1 MDSSSVDQSRAGA
14 GVSSSDSSLDP
25 AINPAIDPFDRLLND
40 AAARAI
46 RYRREIAGRAVVPTP
61 AAIDAL
67 AALDEPTPEVS
78 APAAEVIDLL
88 DRIGSPATIASAG
101 GRYFGFVTGSS
112 LPATVAA
119 TWLAAAW
126 DQNMTLAVMSPI
138 GAKLETVAS
147 RWIVDLLGFP
157 STCGVGFVTSA
168 TMANLCGLAAARH
181 ALLARQGWDVEARG
195 LFDAPPITVV
205 VSDEVHVSLLKA
217 LSLLGFGRD
226 RVIRVPV
233 DDQGR
238 MRADG
243 LPPSIDDRTIV
254 CLQAGNVNTG
264 AFDPADAIVPIAR
277 AAGAWVHVDGAF
289 GLWAAAAP
297 ARAHLMRGYAEADS
311 WATDAH
317 KWLNVPYDSGLAI
330 VREPRHLREAMT
342 AKASYLV
349 ADDHRDPSDYTPEL
363 SRRPRGIEVWAALR
377 ALGRQGLADLVER
390 NCRQAARFAERLRQ
404 RGFTVLNDV
413 VINQVM
419 VSFGDAETTRRVIAA
434 VQRGGDCWM
443 GGTVWQGHTAM
454 RISVS
459 SWLTTDAD
467 VDRSVEAIARAA
479 AEVMSDGARRA

>member
-1 MDSSSVDQSRAGA
+1 MD
-14 GVSSSDSSLDP
+14 
-25 AINPAIDPFDRLLND
+25 AIEPFGQLLTD
-40 AAARAI
+40 TAARAI
-46 RYRREIAGRAVVPTP
+46 RYRREIVSRAVVPTP
-61 AAIDAL
+61 AALDAL
-67 AALDEPTPEVS
+67 VALDEPTPEVPS
-78 APAAEVIDLL
+78 SDAEVIDLL

-119 TWLAAAW
+119 NWLAAAW

-138 GAKLETVAS
+138 GAKLETVAT
-147 RWIVDLLGFP
+147 RWIVDLLGFH
-157 STCGVGFVTSA
+157 SSCGVGFVTSA

-195 LFDAPPITVV
+195 LFEAPAITVV
-205 VSDEVHVSLLKA
+205 VGDEVHVSLLKA
-217 LSLLGFGRD
+217 LSLLGFGRE

-243 LPPSIDDRTIV
+243 LPALDDRTVV

-264 AFDPADAIVPIAR
+264 AFDPADAIVPAAR

-297 ARAHLMRGYAEADS
+297 ARAHLMRGYADADS

-330 VREPRHLREAMT
+330 IREPRHLREAMT
-342 AKASYLV
+342 ASAAYLM
-349 ADDHRDPSDYTPEL
+349 ADDRRDPADYTPEF
-363 SRRPRGIEVWAALR
+363 SRRMRGIEVWAALR
-377 ALGRQGLADLVER
+377 VLGRQGLADLVER
-390 NCRQAARFAERLRQ
+390 NCRQATRFADGLRG

-413 VINQVM
+413 VVNQVM
-419 VSFGDAETTRRVIAA
+419 VSFGDPDTTRRVIAA
-434 VQRGGDCWM
+434 VQRDGVCWM
-443 GGTVWQGHTAM
+443 GSTVWQGHTAM

-459 SWLTTDAD
+459 SWLTTDDD
-467 VDRSVEAIARAA
+467 VDRSIEAIARAA
-479 AEVMSDGARRA
+479 ADVMSGEPSGAGGAGGARHA

>member
-1 MDSSSVDQSRAGA
+1 ME
-14 GVSSSDSSLDP
+14 P
-25 AINPAIDPFDRLLND
+25 ASEPFEPLLTD

-46 RYRREIAGRAVVPTP
+46 RYRHEIVDRAVVPT
-61 AAIDAL
+61 AAAVDAL
-67 AALDEPTPEVS
+67 SALDEPTPEVS
-78 APAAEVIDLL
+78 APAAEVIELL

-119 TWLAAAW
+119 SWLATAW
-126 DQNMTLAVMSPI
+126 DQNACLTVMSPAA
-138 GAKLETVAS
+138 AKLEAVAS
-147 RWIVDLLGFP
+147 RWVVDLLGFP

-168 TMANLCGLAAARH
+168 TMANQCGLAAARH

-195 LFDAPPITVV
+195 LFDAPPITVI

-238 MRADG
+238 MRADR
-243 LPPSIDDRTIV
+243 LPSSIDDRTIV

-264 AFDPADAIVPIAR
+264 AFDPADAIVPAAR

-297 ARAHLMRGYAEADS
+297 ARAHLMRGYADADS
-311 WATDAH
+311 WATDSH

-342 AKASYLV
+342 ATASYLI
-349 ADDHRDPSDYTPEL
+349 ADDRRDPSDFTPEL

-377 ALGRQGLADLVER
+377 SLGRQGLADLVER
-390 NCRQAARFAERLRQ
+390 NCRQAARFADGLRQ
-404 RGFTVLNDV
+404 RGYTVLNDV

-434 VQRGGDCWM
+434 VQRGGVCWM

-459 SWLTTDAD
+459 SWLTTDDD

-479 AEVMSDGARRA
+479 SEVMTDGAHRA

>member
-1 MDSSSVDQSRAGA
+1 MDAF
-14 GVSSSDSSLDP
+14 DS
-25 AINPAIDPFDRLLND
+25 FERLLTD
-40 AAARAI
+40 TAQRGI
-46 RYRREIAGRAVVPTP
+46 RYRREITARAVVPT
-61 AAIDAL
+61 AAALDAL
-67 AALDEPTPEVS
+67 AALDEPTPEV
-78 APAAEVIDLL
+78 PAADADVIELL

-119 TWLAAAW
+119 NWMASAW

-138 GAKLETVAS
+138 GAKLEAVAS
-147 RWIVDLLGFP
+147 RWIVDLLGFH
-157 STCGVGFVTSA
+157 STCGIGFVTCA

-181 ALLARQGWDVEARG
+181 ALLERQGWDVEARG
-195 LFDAPPITVV
+195 LFEAPPITVV
-205 VSDEVHVSLLKA
+205 VGNEVHVSLLKA
-217 LSLLGFGRD
+217 LSLLGLGRE
-226 RVIRVPV
+226 RIVRVPA

-238 MRADG
+238 IRADAMPA
-243 LPPSIDDRTIV
+243 LDDRTIL

-264 AFDPADAIVPIAR
+264 AFDPADAIVPLAR

-297 ARAHLMRGYAEADS
+297 ERAHLMRGYADADS

-317 KWLNVPYDSGLAI
+317 KWLNVPYDCGLAI
-330 VREPRHLREAMT
+330 VREPKHLRAAMSAT
-342 AKASYLV
+342 ASYLI
-349 ADDHRDPSDYTPEL
+349 ADDRHDPSDYTPEF
-363 SRRPRGIEVWAALR
+363 SRRMRGIEVWAALR

-390 NCRQAARFAERLRQ
+390 NCRQATRFADGLR
-404 RGFTVLNDV
+404 RHGFTVLNDV

-419 VSFGDAETTRRVIAA
+419 VSFGDAETTRRVIAT
-434 VQRGGDCWM
+434 VQRDGVCWM

-459 SWLTTDAD
+459 SWMTTDDD

-479 AEVMSDGARRA
+479 AEVMSGGTRATGADAASGTREAGGARGGRGERHA

>member
-1 MDSSSVDQSRAGA
+1 MDS
-14 GVSSSDSSLDP
+14 
-25 AINPAIDPFDRLLND
+25 FERLLTD
-40 AAARAI
+40 TAARAI
-46 RYRREIAGRAVVPTP
+46 RYRREIAGRSVVPTT
-61 AAIDAL
+61 AALEAL
-67 AALDEPTPEVS
+67 AALDEPTPETPS
-78 APAAEVIDLL
+78 SDAEVIELL

-119 TWLAAAW
+119 NWMAAAW

-138 GAKLETVAS
+138 GAKLESVAS

-157 STCGVGFVTSA
+157 SSCDVGFVTSA

-195 LFDAPPITVV
+195 LYEAPAITVV
-205 VSDEVHVSLLKA
+205 EGVEDHVSLLKA
-217 LSLLGFGRD
+217 LSLLGFGRQ

-238 MRADG
+238 MRADR
-243 LPPSIDDRTIV
+243 LPALDDRTIV
-254 CLQAGNVNTG
+254 CLQAGNVNTR
-264 AFDPADAIVPIAR
+264 AFDPADAIVPLAR

-297 ARAHLMRGYAEADS
+297 ARAHLMRGYSDADS

-342 AKASYLV
+342 ATASYLI
-349 ADDHRDPSDYTPEL
+349 ADDRRDPSDFTPEL
-363 SRRPRGIEVWAALR
+363 SRRIRGIEVWAALR
-377 ALGRQGLADLVER
+377 SLGRQGLADLIER
-390 NCRQAARFAERLRQ
+390 NCRQATRFAEGLRL
-404 RGFTVLNDV
+404 RGFTVLNNV
-413 VINQVM
+413 EINQVM

-434 VQRGGDCWM
+434 VQRGGVCWM

-459 SWLTTDAD
+459 SWLTTDDD
-467 VDRSVEAIARAA
+467 VDKSVEAIAHAA
-479 AEVMSDGARRA
+479 TEVMSGETGRADRSDRTDRTDGARHA